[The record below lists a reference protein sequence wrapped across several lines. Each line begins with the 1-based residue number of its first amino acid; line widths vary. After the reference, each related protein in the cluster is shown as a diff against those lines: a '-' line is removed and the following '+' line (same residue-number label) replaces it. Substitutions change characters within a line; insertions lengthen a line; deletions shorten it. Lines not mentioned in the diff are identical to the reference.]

1 MPSAGI
7 ETIQQWFPIRV
18 LTNGSSK
25 VLNGY
30 ARDRGLDTDVKVT
43 VLDTYESAPVS
54 SAFETPRHL
63 LERELEFRGMGPLQ
77 ARTEA
82 GLEGA
87 RRRWADQT
95 RALARRVDALLPG
108 PWLTQASN
116 SCELANRRARVGAW
130 WRPAVFRAFA
140 WGMVLSAVLAVA
152 TAFMARSGVSLTP
165 ILWSVIILS
174 VGLGLFAA
182 FLAFRR
188 SERDAAQMKITS
200 AVEWR
205 QAVMALEINAV
216 WIALRSGPSSFDEAV
231 TTLGESPLTDDSM
244 RVAAVDIDQA
254 ITGLYWAYRDLVDQ
268 VFEDAIAFGDTDL
281 SSAAERHLD
290 ELVHRQG
297 EFSPRIT
304 PFTSESLLDAP
315 ESSDAITEQDGIIS
329 VVLALLFSMVVG
341 FAQLGIPVVVLEGS
355 ACSFANADVK
365 IKTCADLTGLDAA
378 GFELPEVK
386 LDKRNL
392 SEGNFDST
400 NLAEATLFKANLT
413 NSSMTDV
420 NLTKASGQES
430 NLSGADMVGA
440 NLSGADF
447 ASAVFDGADLSQA
460 NLSMMDLSGASFV
473 GANLSGANLS
483 GANLQGADL
492 TDANLR
498 GINMKEAK
506 FAKAIFAGV
515 DFSGNNLRR
524 FDLSGLNFEEANFSQ
539 ANLQNVSFE
548 KSNLVG
554 VDITGADITGLKLA
568 GATIAGVSVIDL
580 LDGGAN
586 LEGVDLVNADFAGI
600 SGTGITLTDA
610 DLNGVDLSRLDLS
623 RATFDGTSFRGAN
636 LSGADLTGVS
646 LKKADLTNADL
657 TLVDIS
663 NSNMEGASLIGADLR
678 DARALNAS
686 FLETRF
692 LGANLIGADFS
703 GSNLTGASGLGTTA
717 LRAQWRGATCP
728 NGSEQEICR

>member
-7 ETIQQWFPIRV
+7 ETTQRWFPTRL
-18 LTNGSSK
+18 LTNGSLK
-25 VLNGY
+25 VLNGFV
-30 ARDRGLDTDVKVT
+30 RDRGLDTESTVT
-43 VLDTYESAPVS
+43 VLETYESAPVS
-54 SAFETPRHL
+54 SAFEAPRHL
-63 LERELEFRGMGPLQ
+63 FERELEFRGMGPLQ
-77 ARTEA
+77 ARNEA

-95 RALARRVDALLPG
+95 RVLARRVEALLPG

-116 SCELANRRARVGAW
+116 SCELADRRARIGAS
-130 WRPAVFRAFA
+130 WRPAVFHAFA
-140 WGMVLSAVLAVA
+140 WGMVLAAVLAVV
-152 TAFMARSGVSLTP
+152 TALMARSGVSLTP

-188 SERDAAQMKITS
+188 SERDAAQMMITS

-216 WIALRSGPSSFDEAV
+216 WIALRSGPSTFDEAV
-231 TTLGESPLTDDSM
+231 TALGESPLTDDSM
-244 RVAAVDIDQA
+244 RLAAVDLDQA
-254 ITGLYWAYRDLVDQ
+254 ITGLYWAYRDLVEQ
-268 VFEDAIAFGDTDL
+268 VFEDAVAFDDADL

-304 PFTSESLLDAP
+304 PVTSESILDAP
-315 ESSDAITEQDGIIS
+315 DRSDAITEQDGIIS

-365 IKTCADLTGLDAA
+365 IETCDDLTDLNAVGA
-378 GFELPEVK
+378 ELSKVK
-386 LDKRNL
+386 LDRKDL
-392 SEGNFDST
+392 SEGNFDNA
-400 NLAEATLFKANLT
+400 NLAEASLFKANLT
-413 NSSMTDV
+413 NSSMIDV

-430 NLSGADMVGA
+430 DLSGADMVGA

-447 ASAVFDGADLSQA
+447 SSAIFAGADLSNA
-460 NLSMMDLSGASFV
+460 NLSKVDLSGASFV

-483 GANLQGADL
+483 GVNLQGADL
-492 TDANLR
+492 TDANLQ
-498 GINMKEAK
+498 GTNLTDAK
-506 FAKAIFAGV
+506 YADAIFAGV
-515 DFSGNNLRR
+515 DFSGNNLSR
-524 FDLSGLNFEEANFSQ
+524 FDLSGLSFELANFSQ

-548 KSNLVG
+548 NSNLLG
-554 VDITGADITGLKLA
+554 VDITGANITGLKLA
-568 GATIAGVSVIDL
+568 GATIAGVSVVDL
-580 LDGGAN
+580 LDGGAK

-600 SGTGITLTDA
+600 SGTGITLTDT
-610 DLNGVDLSRLDLS
+610 DLNGVNLSQLDLS
-623 RATFDGTSFRGAN
+623 KATFDGSSFRGAN
-636 LSGADLTGVS
+636 LSGADLTGAS
-646 LKKADLTNADL
+646 LKDSDLANADL

-663 NSNMEGASLIGADLR
+663 TSNMDGASLTGADLT

-686 FLETRF
+686 FLEARF
-692 LGANLIGADFS
+692 SDANLIGADFS
-703 GSNLTGASGLGTTA
+703 GSNLTGASGLGATA
-717 LRAQWRGATCP
+717 LRAQWRGALCP